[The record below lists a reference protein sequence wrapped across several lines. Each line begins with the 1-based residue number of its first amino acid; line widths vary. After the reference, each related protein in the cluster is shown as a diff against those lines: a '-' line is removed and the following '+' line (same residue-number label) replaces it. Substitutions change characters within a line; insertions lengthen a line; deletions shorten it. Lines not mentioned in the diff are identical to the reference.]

1 MKSKI
6 VKNTIA
12 RFKPKRGSRT
22 EKSDK
27 TLTKQKSIKTDF
39 LRLVSVLLT
48 IVIAVL
54 SALSIYFIDQS
65 TTESLEKSMRETSD
79 LVAEQISLRISGFD
93 TTADAVG
100 DYYVQAVGR
109 INIIDYLS
117 NISKKFGYEQID
129 IVNTTS
135 SKSVLTEKDYT
146 SDSTI
151 SEFAGNTAVL
161 SEPIADGET
170 VSFKYIYP
178 YQQYIIVV
186 FVPYSFFEDIIKSVR
201 VGATGSTYILDKSG
215 TKVVHSDKTLVIEHQ
230 NNLEE
235 VKKNPQIYK
244 EVASLERK
252 MIQGKSGFG
261 FYTWN
266 GDKKIGSYAPI
277 EGTDGWSVNVSAQES
292 EFMSKLK
299 ISLLCMIGFGF
310 LILGFAITVTWKVTG
325 NMVKPIRNML
335 ESVEKI
341 YKGDLSVE
349 LHMIRKDEVGIMAE
363 KINGMVATYRTL
375 IRDISRV
382 LESLADQDLTVSVH
396 ADYPGEF
403 ETVKNSLL
411 IIIKGLNE
419 TISQFSASS
428 LQVRAGASQ
437 VSAGAQALAQGALEQ
452 ADSIEELSNNI
463 EQVSAQITCTAQDAE
478 QSNIKMSLVSKE
490 LEECNKKM
498 KEMVFAMA
506 EMNNTSGEI
515 GAIIKTIEDIAFQTN
530 ILALNAAIEAARAG
544 ENGKGFAVV
553 ANEVRNLAGKSAKAA
568 QNTAAL
574 IQHSIDAVQ
583 KGSSAVDKTA
593 SSLGEAGRSADEVSG
608 LVRRISVSAQEQ
620 AESVSQINAGI
631 EQVFSVVQ
639 ATSATSEESAASSE
653 ELLAQADELQAR
665 VSHFNRKDNNENKV
679 FI

>member
-1 MKSKI
+1 MKSKS
-6 VKNTIA
+6 VKYTAIHF
-12 RFKPKRGSRT
+12 RPKRW
-22 EKSDK
+22 KS
-27 TLTKQKSIKTDF
+27 TKIEHIILNKKKSIKTDF
-39 LRLVSVLLT
+39 VRLVSVLLT

-54 SALSIYFIDQS
+54 SGLSIYFIDQS

-117 NISKKFGYEQID
+117 DISEKFGYEHID

-135 SKSVLTEKDYT
+135 SKSVLTEKDYS
-146 SDSTI
+146 SDTAI
-151 SEFAGNTAVL
+151 SKFSGNTAVL
-161 SEPIADGET
+161 SEPIVNGKE

-186 FVPYSFFEDIIKSVR
+186 FVPYTFFEDIIQSVK

-215 TKVVHSDKTLVIEHQ
+215 TKVVHSDKTMVIEQQ

-235 VKKNPQIYK
+235 VKKNSQRYK

-266 GDKKIGSYAPI
+266 GNKKIGSYAPI
-277 EGTDGWSVNVSAQES
+277 EGTDGWSVNVTAQKS
-292 EFMSKLK
+292 EFMSKLQ

-310 LILGFAITVTWKVTG
+310 LILGAAIAVTWKVTG

-335 ESVEKI
+335 EAVDRI

-349 LHMIRKDEVGIMAE
+349 LHMTRKDEVGMMTD
-363 KINGMVATYRTL
+363 KLNGMVSTYRTL

-403 ETVKNSLL
+403 ETVKDSLL
-411 IIIKGLNE
+411 IIIKELNE
-419 TISQFSASS
+419 TISQFAASAH
-428 LQVRAGASQ
+428 QVRDGASQ
-437 VSAGAQALAQGALEQ
+437 VSAGAQSLAQGASEQ
-452 ADSIEELSNNI
+452 ADSIAELSDNI
-463 EQVSAQITCTAQDAE
+463 EQVSAQITCTAKDAE
-478 QSNIKMSLVSKE
+478 QSNIKMSLVSGE
-490 LEECNKKM
+490 LVKCNRKM

-506 EMNNTSGEI
+506 EMNNTSGKI
-515 GAIIKTIEDIAFQTN
+515 VAIIKTIEDIAFQTN

-553 ANEVRNLAGKSAKAA
+553 ADEVRNLAGKSAKAA
-568 QNTAAL
+568 RNTAAL

-583 KGSSAVDKTA
+583 KGSSTVDKTA
-593 SSLGEAGRSADEVSG
+593 SSLSEAGRSVDEVSV

-631 EQVFSVVQ
+631 EQVFAVVQ

-653 ELLAQADELQAR
+653 ELLAQADELQTR
-665 VSHFNRKDNNENKV
+665 VSRFNRKDNNENKV